1 MKDNYKFLGR
11 RRGLVDE
18 IKRKGIT
25 DKLVLDSFLLTPRHC
40 FVDSGLEEHAYIDKA
55 LPIIEDQTISQP
67 FTVAFQTQLLC
78 LAKKQKILE
87 IGTGSGYQAAVLAEM
102 GTKVYSIEIVKSLAE
117 KASKKLKE
125 MQYDNVIVQWGDGYL
140 GCTEQAPFDGIIVT
154 AAPNKIPQT
163 LIEQLKFGG
172 RLIIPVGDKYQQLKV
187 LTKKDDGSITEENI
201 IPVRFVPM
209 VRTKKSSV
217 ITNP

>member
-87 IGTGSGYQAAVLAEM
+87 IGTGSGYQSAILYNIGVD
-102 GTKVYSIEIVKSLAE
+102 VYTIERNH
-117 KASKKLKE
+117 KLFRKTSE
-125 MQYDNVIVQWGDGYL
+125 LFNKLNIKPKRFKYGDGYKGL
-140 GCTEQAPFDGIIVT
+140 PEDSPFDGIIVT
-154 AAPNKIPQT
+154 AGAPEIPNE
-163 LIEQLKFGG
+163 LLKQLKVGG
-172 RLIIPVGDKYQQLKV
+172 RLVIPIGNKSQTMYRITKESNKKY
-187 LTKKDDGSITEENI
+187 KKEKFGNF
-201 IPVRFVPM
+201 RFVPLL
-209 VRTKKSSV
+209 KNK
-217 ITNP
+217 N

>member
-11 RRGLVDE
+11 RRELVDE

-25 DKLVLDSFLLTPRHC
+25 DKLVLDSFLLTPRHY

-87 IGTGSGYQAAVLAEM
+87 IGTGSGYQSAILYNIGVD
-102 GTKVYSIEIVKSLAE
+102 VYTIERNH
-117 KASKKLKE
+117 KLFRKTSE
-125 MQYDNVIVQWGDGYL
+125 LFNKLNIKPKRFKYGDGYKGL
-140 GCTEQAPFDGIIVT
+140 PEDSPFDGIIVT
-154 AAPNKIPQT
+154 AGAPEIPNE
-163 LIEQLKFGG
+163 LLKQLKVGG
-172 RLIIPVGDKYQQLKV
+172 RLVIPIGNKSQTMLRITKQSNTKY
-187 LTKKDDGSITEENI
+187 KKEKFGTF
-201 IPVRFVPM
+201 RFVPLL
-209 VRTKKSSV
+209 KNK
-217 ITNP
+217 N

>member
-87 IGTGSGYQAAVLAEM
+87 IGTGSGYQSAILYNIGVD
-102 GTKVYSIEIVKSLAE
+102 VYTIERNH
-117 KASKKLKE
+117 KLFRKTSE
-125 MQYDNVIVQWGDGYL
+125 LFNKLNIKPKRFKYGDGYNGL
-140 GCTEQAPFDGIIVT
+140 PEDSPFDGIIVT
-154 AAPNKIPQT
+154 AGAPEIPNE
-163 LIEQLKFGG
+163 LLKQLKVGG
-172 RLIIPVGDKYQQLKV
+172 RLVIPIGNKSQTMLRITKQSNTKY
-187 LTKKDDGSITEENI
+187 KKEKFGTF
-201 IPVRFVPM
+201 RFVPLL
-209 VRTKKSSV
+209 KNK
-217 ITNP
+217 N

>member
-25 DKLVLDSFLLTPRHC
+25 DKLVLDSFSLTPRHY

-78 LAKKQKILE
+78 LGKEQKILE
-87 IGTGSGYQAAVLAEM
+87 IGTGSGYQSAILYNIGVD
-102 GTKVYSIEIVKSLAE
+102 VYTIERNH
-117 KASKKLKE
+117 KLFRKTSE
-125 MQYDNVIVQWGDGYL
+125 LFKPKRFKYGDGYKGL
-140 GCTEQAPFDGIIVT
+140 PEDSPFDGIIVT
-154 AAPNKIPQT
+154 AGAPEIPNE
-163 LIEQLKFGG
+163 LLKQLKVGG
-172 RLIIPVGDKYQQLKV
+172 RLVIPIGNKSQTMLRVTKQSNTKY
-187 LTKKDDGSITEENI
+187 KKEKFGKF
-201 IPVRFVPM
+201 RFVPLL
-209 VRTKKSSV
+209 KNK
-217 ITNP
+217 N

>member
-11 RRGLVDE
+11 RRELVDE

-25 DKLVLDSFLLTPRHC
+25 DKLVLDSFLLTPRHY

-87 IGTGSGYQAAVLAEM
+87 IGTGSGYQSAILYNIGVD
-102 GTKVYSIEIVKSLAE
+102 VYTIERNH
-117 KASKKLKE
+117 KLFRKTSE
-125 MQYDNVIVQWGDGYL
+125 LFNKLNIKPKRFKYGDGYKGL
-140 GCTEQAPFDGIIVT
+140 PEDSPFDGIIVT
-154 AAPNKIPQT
+154 AGAPEIPNE
-163 LIEQLKFGG
+163 LLKQLKVGG
-172 RLIIPVGDKYQQLKV
+172 RLVIPIGNKSQTMLRVIKKSNTKY
-187 LTKKDDGSITEENI
+187 KKEKFGNF
-201 IPVRFVPM
+201 RFVPLL
-209 VRTKKSSV
+209 KNK
-217 ITNP
+217 N

>member
-25 DKLVLDSFLLTPRHC
+25 DKLVLDSFSLTPRHY

-78 LAKKQKILE
+78 LGKEQKILE
-87 IGTGSGYQAAVLAEM
+87 IGTGSGYQSAILYNIGVD
-102 GTKVYSIEIVKSLAE
+102 VYTIERNH
-117 KASKKLKE
+117 KLFRKTSE
-125 MQYDNVIVQWGDGYL
+125 LFNKLNIKPKRFKYGDGYNGL
-140 GCTEQAPFDGIIVT
+140 PEDSPFDGIIVT
-154 AAPNKIPQT
+154 AGAPEIPNE
-163 LIEQLKFGG
+163 LLKQLKVGG
-172 RLIIPVGDKYQQLKV
+172 RLVIPIGNKSQTMLRITKQSNTKY
-187 LTKKDDGSITEENI
+187 KKEKFGKF
-201 IPVRFVPM
+201 RFVPLL
-209 VRTKKSSV
+209 KNK
-217 ITNP
+217 N

>member
-78 LAKKQKILE
+78 LTKKQKILE
-87 IGTGSGYQAAVLAEM
+87 IGTGSGYQSAILYNIGVD
-102 GTKVYSIEIVKSLAE
+102 VYTIERNHKLFR
-117 KASKKLKE
+117 KTSKLFNKLNIKPKRFK
-125 MQYDNVIVQWGDGYL
+125 YGDGYKGL
-140 GCTEQAPFDGIIVT
+140 PEDSPFDGIIVT
-154 AAPNKIPQT
+154 AGAPEIPNE
-163 LIEQLKFGG
+163 LLKQLKVGG
-172 RLIIPVGDKYQQLKV
+172 RLVIPIGNKSQTMLRVTKQSNTKY
-187 LTKKDDGSITEENI
+187 KKEKFGTF
-201 IPVRFVPM
+201 RFVPLL
-209 VRTKKSSV
+209 KNK
-217 ITNP
+217 N

>member
-25 DKLVLDSFLLTPRHC
+25 DRLVLDSFLLTPRHC

-87 IGTGSGYQAAVLAEM
+87 IGTGSGYQSAILYNIGVD
-102 GTKVYSIEIVKSLAE
+102 VYTIERNH
-117 KASKKLKE
+117 KLFRKTSE
-125 MQYDNVIVQWGDGYL
+125 LFNKLNIKPKRFKYGDGYKGL
-140 GCTEQAPFDGIIVT
+140 PEDSPFDGIIVT
-154 AAPNKIPQT
+154 AGAPEIPNE
-163 LIEQLKFGG
+163 LLKQLKVGG
-172 RLIIPVGDKYQQLKV
+172 RLVIPIGNKSQIMLRI
-187 LTKKDDGSITEENI
+187 TKQSNTTYKKEKFGNF
-201 IPVRFVPM
+201 RFVPLL
-209 VRTKKSSV
+209 KNK
-217 ITNP
+217 N

>member
-25 DKLVLDSFLLTPRHC
+25 DKLVLDSFLLTPRHY

-55 LPIIEDQTISQP
+55 LSIIEDQTISQP

-87 IGTGSGYQAAVLAEM
+87 IGTGSGYQSAILYNIGVD
-102 GTKVYSIEIVKSLAE
+102 VYTIERNH
-117 KASKKLKE
+117 KLFRKTSE
-125 MQYDNVIVQWGDGYL
+125 LFNKLNIKPKRFKYGDGYNGL
-140 GCTEQAPFDGIIVT
+140 PEDSPFDGIIVT
-154 AAPNKIPQT
+154 AGAPEIPNE
-163 LIEQLKFGG
+163 LLKQLKVGG
-172 RLIIPVGDKYQQLKV
+172 RLVIPIGNKSQTMLRITKQSNTKY
-187 LTKKDDGSITEENI
+187 KKEKFGTF
-201 IPVRFVPM
+201 RFVPLL
-209 VRTKKSSV
+209 KNK
-217 ITNP
+217 N

>member
-87 IGTGSGYQAAVLAEM
+87 IGTGSGYQSAILYNIGVD
-102 GTKVYSIEIVKSLAE
+102 VYTIERNH
-117 KASKKLKE
+117 KLFRKTSE
-125 MQYDNVIVQWGDGYL
+125 LFNKLNIKPKRFKYGDGYKGL
-140 GCTEQAPFDGIIVT
+140 PEDSPFDGIIVT
-154 AAPNKIPQT
+154 AGAPEIPNE
-163 LIEQLKFGG
+163 LLKQLKVGG
-172 RLIIPVGDKYQQLKV
+172 RLVIP
-187 LTKKDDGSITEENI
+187 I
-201 IPVRFVPM
+201 
-209 VRTKKSSV
+209 
-217 ITNP
+217 

>member
-25 DKLVLDSFLLTPRHC
+25 DKLVLDSFSLTPRHY

-87 IGTGSGYQAAVLAEM
+87 IGTGSGYQSAILYNIGVD
-102 GTKVYSIEIVKSLAE
+102 VYTIERNH
-117 KASKKLKE
+117 KLFRKTSE
-125 MQYDNVIVQWGDGYL
+125 LFNKLNIKPKRFKYGDGYNGL
-140 GCTEQAPFDGIIVT
+140 PEDSPFDGIIVT
-154 AAPNKIPQT
+154 AGAPEIPNE
-163 LIEQLKFGG
+163 LLKQLKVGG
-172 RLIIPVGDKYQQLKV
+172 RLVIPIGNKSQTMLRVTKQSNTKY
-187 LTKKDDGSITEENI
+187 KKEKFGKF
-201 IPVRFVPM
+201 RFVPLL
-209 VRTKKSSV
+209 KNK
-217 ITNP
+217 N

>member
-11 RRGLVDE
+11 RRGLIDE

-87 IGTGSGYQAAVLAEM
+87 IGTGSGYQSAILYNIGVD
-102 GTKVYSIEIVKSLAE
+102 VYTIERNH
-117 KASKKLKE
+117 KLFRKTSE
-125 MQYDNVIVQWGDGYL
+125 LFNKLNIKPKRFKYGDGYKGL
-140 GCTEQAPFDGIIVT
+140 PEDSPFDGIIVT
-154 AAPNKIPQT
+154 AGAPEIPNE
-163 LIEQLKFGG
+163 LLKQLKVGG
-172 RLIIPVGDKYQQLKV
+172 RLVIPIGNKSQTMLRITKQSNKKY
-187 LTKKDDGSITEENI
+187 KKEKFGNF
-201 IPVRFVPM
+201 RFVPLL
-209 VRTKKSSV
+209 KNK
-217 ITNP
+217 N